1 MKKIKNKIK
10 EDIMDLLNL
19 KQDQCIIIE
28 KEKYKILNQVKFIEK
43 SSYWIEYK
51 MQNIESKE
59 MYYLNVERDSKV
71 ILYKILK
78 DKKVSIKMNM
88 QIEGEEY
95 ELQEKGI
102 GKVETYYGMT
112 DVGLKEEVSY
122 YEYSN
127 KSNKEKVLS
136 IEKWKDEIEVSIGRI
151 LSLTKIKLE
160 HEK

>member
-1 MKKIKNKIK
+1 
-10 EDIMDLLNL
+10 MDLLNL
-19 KQDQCIIIE
+19 KQDQCILIE

-59 MYYLNVERDSKV
+59 ISYLNVERASRV

-78 DKKVSIKMNM
+78 DKKISIKMNM
-88 QIEGEEY
+88 QIEGEDY
-95 ELQEKGI
+95 ELSEKGV

-122 YEYSN
+122 YEYTN
-127 KSNKEKVLS
+127 KSDKEKVLS
-136 IEKWKDEIEVSIGRI
+136 IEKWKDEIEVSRGKII
-151 LSLTKIKLE
+151 SLTKIRLV
-160 HEK
+160 H

>member
-1 MKKIKNKIK
+1 
-10 EDIMDLLNL
+10 MDLLNL

-51 MQNIESKE
+51 MQNIESKQ
-59 MYYLNVERDSKV
+59 MYYLNVERNSKV
-71 ILYKILK
+71 ILYEILK

-88 QIEGEEY
+88 QIEGEED
-95 ELQEKGI
+95 ELQEKGV

-112 DVGLKEEVSY
+112 DVGLREEVNY

-127 KSNKEKVLS
+127 KSNKEKVVS

-151 LSLTKIKLE
+151 ISLTKIKLE
-160 HEK
+160 H

>member
-1 MKKIKNKIK
+1 
-10 EDIMDLLNL
+10 MDLLNL

-51 MQNIESKE
+51 MQNIESKQ
-59 MYYLNVERDSKV
+59 MYYLNVERNSKV
-71 ILYKILK
+71 ILYEILK

-95 ELQEKGI
+95 ELQEKGV

-112 DVGLKEEVSY
+112 DVGLREEVNY

-127 KSNKEKVLS
+127 KSNKEKVVS

-151 LSLTKIKLE
+151 ISLTKIKLE
-160 HEK
+160 H